1 MFMHTLLETV
11 WLIVSGKSDSSGQ
24 SSFTE
29 SYINLLKSG
38 GKKHHREALAPFG
51 LDASDPEFWN
61 IGLNTISS
69 LIDELEAA

>member
-1 MFMHTLLETV
+1 MVNSLWQVRL
-11 WLIVSGKSDSSGQ
+11 SGQ

-29 SYINLLKSG
+29 SYLNLLKSG
-38 GKKHHREALAPFG
+38 GKKHHKEALAPFG

-69 LIDELEAA
+69 IIDELEAA

>member
-1 MFMHTLLETV
+1 ML
-11 WLIVSGKSDSSGQ
+11 
-24 SSFTE
+24 

>member
-1 MFMHTLLETV
+1 MLF
-11 WLIVSGKSDSSGQ
+11 KS
-24 SSFTE
+24 FK
-29 SYINLLKSG
+29 IWR
-38 GKKHHREALAPFG
+38 KKHHREALAPFG